1 MNSVGEEIVQ
11 LASPPAA
18 PANQILY
25 RATPSGLVG
34 SVMELSSDVNDRLYA
49 TKRIAL
55 RAPYPK
61 IGAAAPKNTI
71 NVIILE
77 SNRFTNL
84 ERESWPAQSGLD
96 VVEKIHPNCPL
107 AAGP

>member
-18 PANQILY
+18 PASQILY

-34 SVMELSSDVNDRLYA
+34 SVIEPSSDVNDRLYA

-61 IGAAAPKNTI
+61 IGAAAPRYAI
-71 NVIILE
+71 NIVQFE
-77 SNRFTNL
+77 SDR
-84 ERESWPAQSGLD
+84 RSAQTSNEG
-96 VVEKIHPNCPL
+96 
-107 AAGP
+107 AGPLKAA